1 MTRGRTVLGGGSA
14 GSRSRGAR
22 RAVITALASTLVV
35 VLWLVVGASRDFG
48 MPSASAS
55 ALLGSSPR
63 QGSVTA
69 RHHASLSTVA
79 TPFAQPGTLVLTS
92 VSPAVA
98 GPTTPVVVTGTI
110 RSVEGEAFANPTVR
124 VVRGRSSVTTQDALD
139 AWVASGDPTA
149 GSEIGR
155 VSVPGVV
162 APGAPLTFS
171 VTLPPDSV
179 RLTRAYG
186 AVPIVIDVQSND
198 GQTRGLIRTFVGWQR
213 APEYTPISLAT
224 VVPITLDPD
233 PALQALDPAVRGQA
247 WIAAVGSASR
257 LARLVTAAGRGGIPL
272 SYAVDPAI
280 LGPLKVA
287 GKSGAQSGVSA
298 DLLPP
303 AGGPAAPIPPPAP
316 APSSPSPPSSPPTPV
331 SPAVAGPQPSVAVSA
346 PPTTPTTPAT
356 APDPATTP
364 SEVGAR
370 ASFLA
375 ALAAATAGQRVYALP
390 ESDFDLAALRP
401 GDTGSALVGQALL
414 PATRLTTALPAA
426 LPATS
431 PAGTAGALPRLA
443 WPVDGVLTEGLD
455 ERLRAAYRTG
465 PDVLLLSA
473 ATTRTGELTPEG
485 AARTAAG
492 TPVARWD
499 DRLSDIAAHAGDPLL
514 TAEVLQ
520 RFAAQSAVLL
530 AERPSIRRDAV
541 VALPRGLD
549 PDAAALSRFLQDVRT
564 IPWLTPV
571 GLDAVATHGAGSTTP
586 IATAPPTGASRAV
599 SGATS
604 GAASGAASGDRSE
617 TTSGAPSGAVAPTVL
632 TDGVLPAITE
642 RQAALMAY
650 RVAQPNTVGDVT
662 TTDRWVD
669 IALTLTS
676 VRWRTNPTGFREL
689 LQGLDGEVAAVSA
702 GLGIVPQTANFLADE
717 GILLI
722 TVANDLDLP
731 VADITVHLAPTN
743 ARMAVSEPITP
754 ISIAARSKATVPVR
768 MIAVAQGLVPIDAWL
783 TGPDGARV
791 GSSTTIQVRA
801 APPGAW
807 LYVVAGAG
815 LLALLIVGAWRSL
828 RRPSRVPDSV
838 VLDPVEV
845 QPEPPLEDPLE
856 PPLEP
861 PLEDPREP
869 GKGADGIPE
878 SPDPPEAREAHS
890 TGDQSS

>member
-1 MTRGRTVLGGGSA
+1 MTRGRAVLGGGSA

-35 VLWLVVGASRDFG
+35 VLWLVVGASPDFG

-171 VTLPPDSV
+171 VTLSPDSV

-287 GKSGAQSGVSA
+287 GKSGAQEWGVGRSPPTGGRPGGTDPA
-298 DLLPP
+298 AGRLRPRRRHRHPHRRLRCRRLWRGRSRPWRCRRHRRHRRHRRPRPIRRRHPARWARGPASSRPWRLPP
-303 AGGPAAPIPPPAP
+303 LANGCMRCPRATSTLRRFGRGTPDRLSSARRSCPPPASRQRCLQPCRQPRLQGRP
-316 APSSPSPPSSPPTPV
+316 ARFLGWPGPSTACSPRV
-331 SPAVAGPQPSVAVSA
+331 STSVCGRH
-346 PPTTPTTPAT
+346 T
-356 APDPATTP
+356 AP
-364 SEVGAR
+364 
-370 ASFLA
+370 
-375 ALAAATAGQRVYALP
+375 
-390 ESDFDLAALRP
+390 
-401 GDTGSALVGQALL
+401 
-414 PATRLTTALPAA
+414 
-426 LPATS
+426 
-431 PAGTAGALPRLA
+431 
-443 WPVDGVLTEGLD
+443 
-455 ERLRAAYRTG
+455 G
-465 PDVLLLSA
+465 PMSSCSSA

-571 GLDAVATHGAGSTTP
+571 GLDAVADPRSRVDDP
-586 IATAPPTGASRAV
+586 DCDRTADRCV
-599 SGATS
+599 ESGFRATS

-642 RQAALMAY
+642 RQAALVAY

-838 VLDPVEV
+838 VLDPGRG
-845 QPEPPLEDPLE
+845 P
-856 PPLEP
+856 
-861 PLEDPREP
+861 
-869 GKGADGIPE
+869 
-878 SPDPPEAREAHS
+878 ARTPAR
-890 TGDQSS
+890 TPARGPARGPA